1 MGFLGNDPEIK
12 NFENNRKL
20 ARLSLATNES
30 YKNNEGNW
38 VVDTQWHNLVLWDK
52 QAHFA
57 ENKLTKGSE
66 VSIEGRLVNRWYT
79 DKEGMQRYVTEIVV
93 LKVLTLSRKSESSK
107 TKAG

>member
-52 QAHFA
+52 QASFA